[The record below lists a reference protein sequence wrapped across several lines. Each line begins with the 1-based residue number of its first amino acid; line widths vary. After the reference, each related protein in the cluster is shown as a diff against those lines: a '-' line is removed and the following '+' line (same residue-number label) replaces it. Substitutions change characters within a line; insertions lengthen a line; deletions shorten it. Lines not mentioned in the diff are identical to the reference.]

1 MGRSYSMRGVLG
13 AAERA
18 VQLSRAYLAWRAPG
32 SLVHDVQLDP
42 RFQHRGV
49 DLLWE
54 RSASDVVGIEVKGD
68 RQGRRG
74 NYFFELVSNL
84 EKDTPGCFL
93 YTVADAYLYAF
104 LDLGEVH
111 HLPMPA
117 TREWFLA
124 KAKDFPLRHTRT
136 RMGSATYTTVGALV
150 PVPEVLRAV
159 PGASRYRVTDAGDVE
174 ELGRRSRRKDSLRQ
188 RLRPR

>member
-18 VQLSRAYLAWRAPG
+18 VQLSRTYLEWRAPG

-93 YTVADAYLYAF
+93 YSVADAYLYAF

-117 TREWFLA
+117 TREWFLSRA
-124 KAKDFPLRHTRT
+124 KEFPLRHTHT

-150 PVPEVLRAV
+150 PVSDVVRGV
-159 PGASRYRVTDAGDVE
+159 PGASCYRVTYAGRVVPFVV
-174 ELGRRSRRKDSLRQ
+174 RRARTRLRQ
-188 RLRPR
+188 ALPVSK

>member
-18 VQLSRAYLAWRAPG
+18 VQLSRTYLEWRAPG
-32 SLVHDVQLDP
+32 SLIHDVQLDP

-54 RSASDVVGIEVKGD
+54 RSASDVVGVEVKGD

-93 YTVADAYLYAF
+93 YSVADAYLYAF

-117 TREWFLA
+117 TREWFLSRA
-124 KAKDFPLRHTRT
+124 KEFPLRRTRT
-136 RMGSATYTTVGALV
+136 RMGAATYTTVGALV
-150 PVPEVLRAV
+150 PVTELLRAV
-159 PGASRYRVTDAGDVE
+159 DGASRYRVTDADQVVPIP
-174 ELGRRSRRKDSLRQ
+174 
-188 RLRPR
+188 LRPARTRPRQALPVSK

>member
-1 MGRSYSMRGVLG
+1 MARSYSMRGLLG

-18 VQLSRAYLAWRAPG
+18 VQLSRTYLAWRAPG
-32 SLVHDVQLDP
+32 SLIHDVQLDP

-54 RSASDVVGIEVKGD
+54 RGASDVVGIEVKGD

-93 YTVADAYLYAF
+93 YSVADAYLYAF

-124 KAKDFPLRHTRT
+124 KGREFPIRHTRT
-136 RMGSATYTTVGALV
+136 KTRAVMYTTVGALV
-150 PVPEVLRAV
+150 PVVDVLRAV
-159 PGASRYRVTDAGDVE
+159 TDAARYRLTDGGEVMPLPTRAA
-174 ELGRRSRRKDSLRQ
+174 RA
-188 RLRPR
+188 

>member
-1 MGRSYSMRGVLG
+1 MRGVLG

-32 SLVHDVQLDP
+32 SLIHDVQLDP

-54 RSASDVVGIEVKGD
+54 RGASDVMGIEVKGD

-93 YTVADAYLYAF
+93 YSVADAYLYAF

-124 KAKDFPLRHTRT
+124 RAKDFPLRHTRT
-136 RMGSATYTTVGALV
+136 RMGAAIYTTVGAVV
-150 PVPEVLRAV
+150 PVRDVLRDVSGTA
-159 PGASRYRVTDAGDVE
+159 RFRVTEGKDVVPIPIRARASP
-174 ELGRRSRRKDSLRQ
+174 GSRAAR
-188 RLRPR
+188 